1 MKHETET
8 LIFIRQFID
17 EYDNFPTIEIIADHF
32 KLSMGGA
39 VKRIN
44 TLIEK
49 GHVVRLRNIRRYAL
63 ARKMNKALP

>member
-32 KLSMGGA
+32 NLSMGGA

-63 ARKMNKALP
+63 ARKLKA